1 MEAVTETQ
9 RTPLN
14 RNYLNI
20 SRYKPIKGVQGV
32 RRVRPKLAQ
41 VRPSKIFFHCFLES
55 QITQI
60 SDLQTVLYVAM

>member
-1 MEAVTETQ
+1 MEAVTETR

-20 SRYKPIKGVQGV
+20 FRYKPIKGVQGV

-41 VRPSKIFFHCFLES
+41 VRPSKIFFIVFWRAKLRKYL
-55 QITQI
+55 I
-60 SDLQTVLYVAM
+60 YRPYYM